1 MEDVTD
7 LSAVSLE
14 AAPHVSDTKETQPM
28 NQEERSER
36 SRAQIL
42 EAALKLFSHRG
53 YGATSVRDIA
63 DDARACRRGTSTI
76 ISPTRRRSSASCST
90 STFQAMSSPEFPF
103 NRALATGTF
112 PENLEEL
119 GRAARETVK
128 DYREYVALIY
138 VDVVEFDGTHIRKF
152 YADMSQRFDTF
163 MKSHGM
169 EDALAGRLQDG
180 LSPISAVMLATRIFY
195 NYFSIEIL
203 FGVKDHF
210 GKNTDEVVGEIS
222 RILRS
227 GMLKNGHTR
236 KRRGPEALTPPAAGH
251 CEPPQTRNGIRR
263 SFRAFCA
270 VSTREKPSRC
280 AAPAALRSSFCSQR
294 APLPHKSRKRSTCTS
309 WRCRSRSS
317 TGPAIRYAV

>member
-1 MEDVTD
+1 
-7 LSAVSLE
+7 
-14 AAPHVSDTKETQPM
+14 M

-63 DDARACRRGTSTI
+63 DDAGVSKGNVYHHFSDKEAIFRELLDQYFR
-76 ISPTRRRSSASCST
+76 
-90 STFQAMSSPEFPF
+90 AMSSSEFPF

-119 GRAARETVK
+119 GRAARETVR
-128 DYREYVALIY
+128 DYRAYVALIY

-180 LSPISAVMLATRIFY
+180 LSPTSAVMLATRIFY

-222 RILRS
+222 RILRN
-227 GMLKNGHTR
+227 GML
-236 KRRGPEALTPPAAGH
+236 
-251 CEPPQTRNGIRR
+251 R
-263 SFRAFCA
+263 SGR
-270 VSTREKPSRC
+270 
-280 AAPAALRSSFCSQR
+280 
-294 APLPHKSRKRSTCTS
+294 SRKR
-309 WRCRSRSS
+309 
-317 TGPAIRYAV
+317 